1 MIWCLSIFIIRL
13 TSWIRLLII
22 IWVNHYYNLNI
33 IILMSL
39 RVILDIWNLIISY
52 NLQFIW
58 NHLSFQ
64 FIISNLLILSM
75 VPLIIYYLSL
85 FSWYNHIFIL
95 QLIMYFGILLL
106 NSSNNL
112 IIIFIHLMLFRCYNI
127 IRLINHNIHVLLM
140 LTLILRN
147 SWTS

>member
-1 MIWCLSIFIIRL
+1 MTWCLSIFIIRL

-39 RVILDIWNLIISY
+39 KVILDIWNLIISY

-85 FSWYNHIFIL
+85 FNWYNHIFIL
-95 QLIMYFGILLL
+95 QLIMYSDILLL

-112 IIIFIHLMLFRCYNI
+112 IIIFIHLMLFRYYNI